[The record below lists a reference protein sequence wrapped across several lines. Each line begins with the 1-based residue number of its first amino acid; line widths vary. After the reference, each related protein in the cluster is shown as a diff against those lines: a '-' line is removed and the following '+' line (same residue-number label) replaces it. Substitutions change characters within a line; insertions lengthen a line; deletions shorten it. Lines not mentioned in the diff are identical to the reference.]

1 MKANRI
7 VRAISMAAVGALA
20 LGGASAFAAPANAAK
35 TSVTIVASNAL
46 TSFNPSQPGTNL
58 VSNSDVAY
66 LQGMGFN
73 YYDSNMNLVK
83 NTTFGSY
90 SIVSKAGCGQ
100 AVKYTVRA
108 GRVWSDGTPIDGVDL
123 LLSHVLNSDAYSK
136 AAKLGDPADTNTT
149 PAFDSIGYGGVYG
162 NNVVGTP
169 TLSSDHMSVTVCYKA
184 FQPDWE
190 ILGPGPSPVHTLVH
204 LAAGK
209 TSLQSLTA
217 NKAAKATFL
226 NAFLTKNTAKLKA
239 YGAKWSTVYDIK
251 GVTASTSKLLFV
263 GNGGYTVTSAVADQY
278 VTLSRNA
285 KYNSGPALQPGITK
299 ITYKFMAE
307 AAATQAL
314 ANGEVDVYQGQPTTD
329 SVAQLKAMSGVTVLG
344 GTNSCFEH
352 VDLRVGDSQFSEDSY
367 TGPFAMS
374 ISTAKDAKA
383 RDLRNAFLLAYP
395 RQAIVDTLVK
405 PVNPSAVV
413 VNSSFLLPGQ
423 TGYSTVVAGS
433 GVSKFTI
440 GTQSQRTA
448 KALALVQEWYPSA
461 GVGSDTLTIKMLWG
475 ALSNSR
481 RAAEFALA
489 KAEMNKI
496 GINLTNPAYTG
507 GWSGHLDN
515 NEFDAMFFAWC
526 PSSASQTGTN
536 ANFRSDGGNNSLG
549 YASDAMDAVLNKLET
564 KLSASTLTATY
575 LAAEKILIKDAVTLP
590 IFAHPAVTAHNS
602 ALKGV
607 RPAPL
612 TPNLVWNYWQ
622 WRY

>member
-20 LGGASAFAAPANAAK
+20 LGGASALAGPANAAK

-46 TSFNPSQPGTNL
+46 TSFNPSQPDSNL

-66 LQGMGFN
+66 LQGFGFN

-90 SIVSKAGCGQ
+90 TIVSKAGCGQ
-100 AVKYTVRA
+100 AVKYTVRP

-123 LLSHVLNSDAYSK
+123 LLSHVLNSNAYSI
-136 AAKLGDPADTNTT
+136 AAKLGDPDNTNTT
-149 PAFDSIGYGGVYG
+149 PKFDSIGYGGVYS
-162 NNVVGTP
+162 NNIKGTP
-169 TLSSDHMSVTVCYKA
+169 TLSSDHMSVTLCYGS

-190 ILGPGPSPVHTLVH
+190 IMGPGPSPVHTLVH

-209 TSLQSLTA
+209 TTLQSLTA

-226 NAFLTKNTAKLKA
+226 SAFLTKNTAKLSA

-251 GVTASTSKLLFV
+251 NVSASTNKLLFV

-278 VTLSRNA
+278 VTLTKNP
-285 KYNSGPALQPGITK
+285 KYNSGPAMQAGITK

-314 ANGEVDVYQGQPTTD
+314 ANHEVDIYQGQPTVD
-329 SVAQLKAMSGVTVLG
+329 SVNQLKAMNGVSVLG

-374 ISTAKDAKA
+374 ISAAKDAKA
-383 RDLRNAFLLAYP
+383 RDIRNAFLLAYP

-405 PVNPSAVV
+405 PVNSNAVV

-423 TGYSTVVAGS
+423 TGYTTVVAGS
-433 GVSKFTI
+433 GVSKFTT
-440 GTQSQRTA
+440 GTQAQRTA
-448 KALALVQEWYPSA
+448 KALALMQEYYPSA
-461 GVGSDTLTIKMLWG
+461 GIGSDTLTIKMLWG

-489 KAEMNKI
+489 KAELNKI

-507 GWSGHLDN
+507 SWSGHLDEN
-515 NEFDAMFFAWC
+515 SYDVAFFAWC
-526 PSSASQTGTN
+526 PSSNSQTGTN
-536 ANFRSDGGNNSLG
+536 ANFRSNGGNNHIG
-549 YASDAMDAVLNKLET
+549 YASDAMDAILDKLET
-564 KLSASTLTATY
+564 KLSSTQVTAQY
-575 LAAEKILIKDAVTLP
+575 LAAEKLLIKDAVTLP
-590 IFAHPAVTAHNS
+590 IFAHPAVTAYTTG
-602 ALKGV
+602 LKGI